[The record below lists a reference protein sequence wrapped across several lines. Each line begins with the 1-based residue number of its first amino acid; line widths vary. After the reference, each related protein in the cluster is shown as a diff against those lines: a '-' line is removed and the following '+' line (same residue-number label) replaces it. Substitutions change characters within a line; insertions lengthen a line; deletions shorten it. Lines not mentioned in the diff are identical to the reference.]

1 MCLLKAFKRI
11 RLIKPLKSLPDYILS
26 LIIRSQPL
34 SNSFHNSLDIESA
47 ALVERLLSDLVKTS
61 EGFQTLKRQNEDL
74 RNNLL
79 KEKQLVRKLSTN
91 LLAGTIKEGK

>member
-1 MCLLKAFKRI
+1 MDMIAEKRFQTLKRNLDA
-11 RLIKPLKSLPDYILS
+11 LHY
-26 LIIRSQPL
+26 SQPL